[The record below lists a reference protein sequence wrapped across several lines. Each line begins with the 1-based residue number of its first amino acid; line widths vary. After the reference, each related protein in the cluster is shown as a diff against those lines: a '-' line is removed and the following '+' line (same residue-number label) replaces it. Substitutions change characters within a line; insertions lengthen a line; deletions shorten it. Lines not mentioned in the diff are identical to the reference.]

1 MLDAG
6 QASAITVTK
15 GDRAIIIDSGAQFRG
30 NAMTAT
36 QYLFPLLKNL
46 KVKHVDHVIHTHSD
60 NDHAGGLST
69 VMAHPIADNATF
81 YSPTFGCERDTMF
94 DWQGLTISF
103 LWPLKGNDQ
112 DNNAMSCVVR
122 IAAQSGSVLIPG
134 DIEKESEYAL
144 ITKELARGTSAL
156 NADIL
161 IAPHHGS
168 KTSSTDIFIK
178 HVAPKA
184 VIYTQGYENRWRFPA
199 LNVVERYRQHN
210 VQQYF
215 TSSEGYTLVT
225 FRKGSFEVN
234 TLRSDLKKRWYL
246 KGKPPRHL

>member
-1 MLDAG
+1 
-6 QASAITVTK
+6 
-15 GDRAIIIDSGAQFRG
+15 
-30 NAMTAT
+30 
-36 QYLFPLLKNL
+36 
-46 KVKHVDHVIHTHSD
+46 
-60 NDHAGGLST
+60 
-69 VMAHPIADNATF
+69 
-81 YSPTFGCERDTMF
+81 
-94 DWQGLTISF
+94 
-103 LWPLKGNDQ
+103 
-112 DNNAMSCVVR
+112 MSCVVR

-144 ITKELARGTSAL
+144 ITKELARGTSTL

-178 HVAPKA
+178 HVTPKA

-225 FRKGSFEVN
+225 FRKGSFKVN